1 MSPVPFGNEMESPR
15 KPVYNENLGQ
25 KIMRNGVEIPTLD
38 TGDDLDRFGSPS
50 PRAPIRTDKE
60 VSPLQLAKKDKS
72 KERQDKLQAEKDEAA
87 NEGNLNVTS
96 PKDAEHT
103 SNAQVRIYIFIE
115 YVGNQIYIILKYS
128 FKFHINILN
137 ANFRRIQATTTQPLN
152 MTLPLPMKKTENQL
166 DKQTMKNLKENF
178 QTTKQGRSL

>member
-15 KPVYNENLGQ
+15 KPVYNEQ

-72 KERQDKLQAEKDEAA
+72 KVIRV
-87 NEGNLNVTS
+87 NVTNE
-96 PKDAEHT
+96 K
-103 SNAQVRIYIFIE
+103 
-115 YVGNQIYIILKYS
+115 
-128 FKFHINILN
+128 
-137 ANFRRIQATTTQPLN
+137 
-152 MTLPLPMKKTENQL
+152 
-166 DKQTMKNLKENF
+166 
-178 QTTKQGRSL
+178 

>member
-15 KPVYNENLGQ
+15 KPVHNENLGQ

-96 PKDAEHT
+96 PKGSEHT
-103 SNAQVRIYIFIE
+103 SNEQAK
-115 YVGNQIYIILKYS
+115 NQIFVQFLSIR
-128 FKFHINILN
+128 F
-137 ANFRRIQATTTQPLN
+137 
-152 MTLPLPMKKTENQL
+152 
-166 DKQTMKNLKENF
+166 
-178 QTTKQGRSL
+178 

>member
-87 NEGNLNVTS
+87 NEGHLNVTS

-103 SNAQVRIYIFIE
+103 SNEQVRHCIFIE
-115 YVGNQIYIILKYS
+115 FVINQVL
-128 FKFHINILN
+128 NIKSSQW
-137 ANFRRIQATTTQPLN
+137 NF
-152 MTLPLPMKKTENQL
+152 M
-166 DKQTMKNLKENF
+166 
-178 QTTKQGRSL
+178 

>member
-1 MSPVPFGNEMESPR
+1 MIFQGGMSPVPFGNEMESPR
-15 KPVYNENLGQ
+15 KPVYNEQ

-87 NEGNLNVTS
+87 NEGNLNVTP

-115 YVGNQIYIILKYS
+115 YVGNQIILS
-128 FKFHINILN
+128 
-137 ANFRRIQATTTQPLN
+137 
-152 MTLPLPMKKTENQL
+152 
-166 DKQTMKNLKENF
+166 
-178 QTTKQGRSL
+178 

>member
-103 SNAQVRIYIFIE
+103 SNAQVRIYILLSMLVTKINYYPKIFI
-115 YVGNQIYIILKYS
+115 QISYKY
-128 FKFHINILN
+128 
-137 ANFRRIQATTTQPLN
+137 T
-152 MTLPLPMKKTENQL
+152 
-166 DKQTMKNLKENF
+166 
-178 QTTKQGRSL
+178 

>member
-15 KPVYNENLGQ
+15 KPVYNEQ

-96 PKDAEHT
+96 PKDVDHT
-103 SNAQVRIYIFIE
+103 SNEQVKHYIFIE
-115 YVGNQIYIILKYS
+115 SVANQVIILEIVIGISY
-128 FKFHINILN
+128 NC
-137 ANFRRIQATTTQPLN
+137 T
-152 MTLPLPMKKTENQL
+152 
-166 DKQTMKNLKENF
+166 
-178 QTTKQGRSL
+178 